1 MQATFQVVV
10 AGWCSGDGA
19 AVAAAAAAAAA
30 WLFVCYRSKKT
41 TIKQ

>member
-1 MQATFQVVV
+1 MQATFHVVV

-19 AVAAAAAAAAA
+19 AVAAVAAAA
-30 WLFVCYRSKKT
+30 WLFVYYRSKKT